1 MLDEHIAWNDHIHAT
16 KKKLPTNID
25 LLYTEQDSFLISSTK
40 QSITVRGPTI
50 WNEFLTKEKTTIPFD
65 IPKKS

>member
-16 KKKLPTNID
+16 KKQLQISVF
-25 LLYTEQDSFLISSTK
+25 YTERDSFLISSTK

-50 WNEFLTKEKTTIPFD
+50 WNEFFTKEKNTIPFD